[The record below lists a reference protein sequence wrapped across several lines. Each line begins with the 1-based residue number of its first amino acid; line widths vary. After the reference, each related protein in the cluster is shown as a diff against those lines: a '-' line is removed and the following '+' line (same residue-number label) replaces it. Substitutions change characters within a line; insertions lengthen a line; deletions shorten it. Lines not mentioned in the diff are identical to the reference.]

1 MIALAVNSVKQ
12 RARRRRP
19 GLWIFRFYG
28 LNAASPNNSK
38 RDVEYAS
45 EINSPERR
53 PKMTKKQKDKRP
65 TRRTEVKELPKQEKE
80 LSQDEQKRVKGGNM
94 QFLALQE
101 ATQKK

>member
-1 MIALAVNSVKQ
+1 
-12 RARRRRP
+12 
-19 GLWIFRFYG
+19 
-28 LNAASPNNSK
+28 
-38 RDVEYAS
+38 
-45 EINSPERR
+45 
-53 PKMTKKQKDKRP
+53 MTKKQKDKRP